1 MVKRTPRAILL
12 CLVALASMTALDLW
26 TKSLAQRYLSR
37 EIPGLTREACEPDE
51 QGRVS
56 MQRGRVGQLVLI
68 ENYLELRYTENCGAA
83 FGMLNDAPRW
93 LRYGLFMT
101 AAGVAVILLLG
112 MFARGSG
119 GPLFAFSVPFIAS
132 GALGNLVD
140 RVQHVYVVDFIRF
153 HIGNV
158 FEWPTFNVADSTIT
172 VGVVLLLIDGF
183 RGQPTPAPEEQP
195 VSGDRTG

>member
-1 MVKRTPRAILL
+1 
-12 CLVALASMTALDLW
+12 MTALDLW
-26 TKSLAQRYLSR
+26 TKHLAERYLSR
-37 EIPGLTREACEPDE
+37 EIPGLSQAACEPDE
-51 QGRVS
+51 RGRLS
-56 MQRGRVGQLVLI
+56 MQRARSDEVVLV
-68 ENYLELRYTENCGAA
+68 EGYLELRYTENCGAA

-101 AAGVAVILLLG
+101 AAAVAVIALIW
-112 MFARGSG
+112 MFVQGSG

-140 RVQHVYVVDFIRF
+140 RVQRVYVVDFIRF
-153 HIGNV
+153 HIHDV

-183 RGQPTPAPEEQP
+183 RRQPEPA
-195 VSGDRTG
+195 SDDTAG